1 MDFGW
6 NGSFVGVV
14 DMEAWAYR
22 DIAPKISGMAMLL
35 SSLKDAAI
43 RTGPGGEK
51 GPCTQLQL
59 LLCSLVLVKSI
70 FFINEISV
78 CIKWFVLKN
87 WVHYV
92 QETDPVESWKI
103 KDDDFSIWSL
113 NQFA

>member
-1 MDFGW
+1 
-6 NGSFVGVV
+6 
-14 DMEAWAYR
+14 
-22 DIAPKISGMAMLL
+22 MAMLL

-78 CIKWFVLKN
+78 CIKWFVLN
-87 WVHYV
+87 YSSFRM
-92 QETDPVESWKI
+92 TFFII
-103 KDDDFSIWSL
+103 KRNKYYIVRLSL
-113 NQFA
+113 REKFYQRIIIEIIHKMIIVNRLKYQF